1 MDMREPFE
9 LQTQRTVQND
19 MGDTAVEW
27 EAVFKGFARVANL
40 GSREFWEAAA
50 VSAEN
55 TLKFFTRYHPVFDS
69 VDSRSAR
76 IVWRGKQLNVTA
88 IDNVD
93 YQNEKII
100 IRAVSKNE

>member
-9 LQTQRTVQND
+9 LQMQRTMQNES
-19 MGDTAVEW
+19 GDVSVEW
-27 EAVFKGFARVANL
+27 KTVLKGFARVSNL
-40 GSREFWEAAA
+40 GSREFWEASA

-76 IVWRGKQLNVTA
+76 IVWRGKPLNVTA

-93 YQNEKII
+93 FQNEKII